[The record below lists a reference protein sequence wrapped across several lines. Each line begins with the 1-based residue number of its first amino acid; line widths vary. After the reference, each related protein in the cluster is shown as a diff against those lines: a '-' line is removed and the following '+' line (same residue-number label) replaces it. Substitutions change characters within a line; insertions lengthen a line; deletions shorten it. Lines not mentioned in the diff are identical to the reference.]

1 MPRLEE
7 FDRFEVIQRAMR
19 VFWENGY
26 HGTSMQDLVDA
37 TGLNRSSIYNS
48 FGSKRSFYKI
58 TLDFYEQESNKGF
71 RQILLR
77 SDCPLAAIRKMLEN
91 AVDHA
96 ENDKE
101 GKGCYILNCKSEM
114 GSSDKDLHQWLQQN
128 QDNSIALF
136 RELIEQGQ
144 QDGVINSRSDASAYA
159 YFVFNTFQGLRM
171 TGILIKDRNVL
182 RQIIDNTIEV
192 IQ

>member
-1 MPRLEE
+1 MPRLET
-7 FDRFEVIQRAMR
+7 FDRTDVIQKAIK

-48 FGSKRSFYKI
+48 FGSKRSFYKT
-58 TLDFYEQESNKGF
+58 TLDFYEQESDRGF

-77 SDCPLAAIRKMLEN
+77 SDCPLGAIRSLLEST
-91 AVDHA
+91 V
-96 ENDKE
+96 ENTGSDRE
-101 GKGCYILNCKSEM
+101 SKGCYILSCKSEM
-114 GSSDKDLHQWLQQN
+114 GNTDKELYRWLQQN
-128 QDNSIALF
+128 QDNSVALF

-144 QDGVINSRSDASAYA
+144 QDGVINSRRDATAYA

-171 TGILIKDRNVL
+171 TGILTKDSKVL
-182 RQIIDNTIEV
+182 RQIIENTIEV
-192 IQ
+192 LE